1 MDSEERARVKLIP
14 SSLLNLPLA
23 TLFKSTTPA
32 ISPVP
37 RLSLSYSFLPSR
49 VETTLIFARTG
60 AVSIGCDSGCM
71 WPPPLKRQPF
81 SGYSDGLSTSYQRA
95 LLDSIAPMSERF
107 TKLVGLMAT
116 LRAVNGCPWDRKQT
130 HDSLKPYLLEETYEV
145 LETIDQ
151 GDHTKLREELGDV
164 LLQVI
169 FHSQIA
175 AEAGTFSIDDV
186 LDTLADKLIRRHP
199 HVFGNNGQT
208 DAVTNSEQVLN
219 QWEHIKRAE
228 REAAGG
234 AQSALDGVPKTLP
247 ALLRSYQTQARAA
260 RVGFDWPQND
270 AGLDQIFGKVA
281 EEVGELREALAE
293 AQAKAEVKVERNQP
307 GRQDEIE
314 AELGDILF
322 SLVNLAR
329 FVKVNPE
336 EALRRSTNRFIDRFH
351 LVEAQAAE
359 KGTPLTDMTLA
370 EMDLLWEEAKQ
381 RLARPAEN
389 EPAQAR
395 TTPTKDVEP

>member
-1 MDSEERARVKLIP
+1 
-14 SSLLNLPLA
+14 
-23 TLFKSTTPA
+23 
-32 ISPVP
+32 
-37 RLSLSYSFLPSR
+37 
-49 VETTLIFARTG
+49 
-60 AVSIGCDSGCM
+60 
-71 WPPPLKRQPF
+71 
-81 SGYSDGLSTSYQRA
+81 
-95 LLDSIAPMSERF
+95 MSEGF

-151 GDHTKLREELGDV
+151 NDHAKLREELGDV
-164 LLQVI
+164 LLQVV

-175 AEAGTFSIDDV
+175 AEAGTFTVEDV

-199 HVFGNNGQT
+199 HVFGNSDQTGSLTNG
-208 DAVTNSEQVLN
+208 EQVLG
-219 QWEHIKRAE
+219 QWEQIKRAE

-234 AQSALDGVPKTLP
+234 TQSALDGVPKTLP
-247 ALLRSYQTQARAA
+247 ALLRAYQTQARAA
-260 RVGFDWPQND
+260 RVGFDWPHNA

-281 EEVGELREALAE
+281 EEVAELKDALAQV
-293 AQAKAEVKVERNQP
+293 QAEPAPNEP
-307 GRQDEIE
+307 GGQEEIE

-359 KGTPLTDMTLA
+359 NGTPLTDLTLA
-370 EMDLLWEEAKQ
+370 EMDLLWEKAKQ
-381 RLARPAEN
+381 RLARPAQDKPE
-389 EPAQAR
+389 QAR
-395 TTPTKDVEP
+395 TAPKKGVQL

>member
-1 MDSEERARVKLIP
+1 MAD
-14 SSLLNLPLA
+14 
-23 TLFKSTTPA
+23 A
-32 ISPVP
+32 IEAGQA
-37 RLSLSYSFLPSR
+37 LGIQL
-49 VETTLIFARTG
+49 RT
-60 AVSIGCDSGCM
+60 
-71 WPPPLKRQPF
+71 
-81 SGYSDGLSTSYQRA
+81 
-95 LLDSIAPMSERF
+95 MSERF

-151 GDHTKLREELGDV
+151 HDHSKLREELGDV

-175 AEAGTFSIDDV
+175 AEAGTFTVDDV
-186 LDTLADKLIRRHP
+186 LDTLADKLVRRHP
-199 HVFGNNGQT
+199 HVFGTDSGAAPLANG
-208 DAVTNSEQVLN
+208 EQVLH
-219 QWEHIKRAE
+219 QWEQIKRAE

-234 AQSALDGVPKTLP
+234 TQSALDGVPKTLP
-247 ALLRSYQTQARAA
+247 ALLRAYQTQARAA
-260 RVGFDWPQND
+260 RVGFDWPHNA
-270 AGLDQIFGKVA
+270 AGLEQIFGKVA
-281 EEVGELREALAE
+281 EEVGELKDALA
-293 AQAKAEVKVERNQP
+293 QAESEQVSNRP
-307 GRQDEIE
+307 GGQTDIE

-359 KGTPLTDMTLA
+359 NGTPLTDMTLA

-381 RLARPAEN
+381 RLARPVET
-389 EPAQAR
+389 EPEQAR
-395 TTPTKDVEP
+395 ISPQKDVPL